1 MSTKRFYHSIR
12 FKLLLV
18 SLTLLG
24 IPWAGYRFIIETEQ
38 FLRGA
43 QQQHLQT
50 TAEGLARLISQQSRH
65 FSGARVPGQVNRQH
79 NLFLNRWADPP
90 VVDGY
95 ADEWEAF
102 QGSFSDYQLPGGAM
116 RTRLAIGVNG
126 RYAYLLLKVEDPSR
140 DYGLKGDRVD
150 LALASGQTLER
161 LRIHPRA
168 PGWVIAT
175 RVTREG
181 QSPEPRV
188 RGEWQESGSGYVLEL
203 RLPLALLGDR
213 LSIAVH
219 DSQSGDRLQT
229 ARLFP
234 AASLG
239 RLVGPSADLQELLE
253 ELAPL
258 AMRTFI
264 LDHEGLVLARTGTLD
279 ERAPL
284 SADQERLPWLVQ
296 QLILAVL
303 PRKADAEFALQP
315 TASRLRQAPV
325 SQALDGRPSGLRRRV
340 PGTDAIVV
348 SAAVPIHAQQG
359 VIGAVLIEQTTN
371 AILSIQNLAL
381 QRLFAVTLVFFV
393 VTSLGLLLFA
403 SVLTKRISRL
413 RDRLDDAVSH
423 DGRIIGEVPRS
434 GSPDE
439 IGELERGIGSVLI
452 RLGEYNGYLEAMASR
467 LAHEL
472 RTPLSV
478 VRTSLDNVLQSDIP
492 EDAQRYI
499 ARAQQGS
506 SRLELILKRL
516 REATRLEQ
524 ALQQAEPEH
533 FDLVPMLRHQLEA
546 FRSVWPKIE
555 FQLSLAGQTTMVR
568 GVPDLVCQALEKLV
582 GNAVDFH
589 RPGTPIR
596 VELSLEGNMADLSVA
611 NQGPS
616 LPVGLDLFRSMVS
629 GRTARA
635 EQPHLGLGLYLVR
648 LIAEFHHGTAYA
660 RDTPDQA
667 GVRVGMRVPIHSV

>member
-1 MSTKRFYHSIR
+1 MLKKRFYHSVR

-50 TAEGLARLISQQSRH
+50 TAEGLARLIAQQSRH
-65 FSGARVPGQVNRQH
+65 FNGMRMPGQVNRQH
-79 NLFLNRWADPP
+79 NLFLNHWTNPP

-95 ADEWEAF
+95 ADEWQAYE
-102 QGSFSDYQLPGGAM
+102 GSFSDYQLPGGAM
-116 RTRLAIGVNG
+116 RTRLAIGANG
-126 RYAYLLLKVEDPSR
+126 RYAYLLLKVMDSSH

-150 LALASGQTLER
+150 ISLAKGQTLQR
-161 LRIHPRA
+161 LRIQPRA

-175 RVTREG
+175 RTTDDGRE
-181 QSPEPRV
+181 PEPSA
-188 RGEWQESGSGYVLEL
+188 RGEWQETRGGYVLEL
-203 RLPLALLGDR
+203 RLPLALLDDR
-213 LSIAVH
+213 LSIAIH

-234 AASLG
+234 AHSLG
-239 RLVGPSADLQELLE
+239 RLVSPSEELQDLLE

-258 AMRTFI
+258 AMRAFI
-264 LDHEGLVLARTGTLD
+264 LDHEGLVLARTGSLD
-279 ERAPL
+279 DQGPL
-284 SADQERLPWLVQ
+284 SADQEHLPWLVQ

-303 PRKADAEFALQP
+303 PRKADAEFALEP

-340 PGTDAIVV
+340 PGADAIVV
-348 SAAVPIHAQQG
+348 SAAVPIRAETG

-403 SVLTKRISRL
+403 SVLTTRIRRL
-413 RDRLDDAVSH
+413 RDHLEDAVSH
-423 DGRIIGEVPRS
+423 DGRIIGQMPGS

-452 RLGEYNGYLEAMASR
+452 RLGEYNSYLEAMASR

-478 VRTSLDNVLQSDIP
+478 VRTSLDNVLQSEVP
-492 EDAQRYI
+492 VDAQRYI
-499 ARAQQGS
+499 ERAQQGS
-506 SRLELILKRL
+506 SRLELILKHL

-533 FDLVPMLRHQLEA
+533 FDLAQMLRHQVEA
-546 FRSVWPKIE
+546 FRGVWPKIA
-555 FQLSLAGQTTMVR
+555 FQLSLAEETTMMR
-568 GVPDLVCQALEKLV
+568 GVPDLICQALEKLV

-589 RPGTPIR
+589 QPETPIR
-596 VELSLEGNMADLSVA
+596 IELCLEGRMADLSVV
-611 NQGPS
+611 NLGPA
-616 LPVGLDLFRSMVS
+616 LPAGLDLFRSMVS

-648 LIAEFHHGTAYA
+648 LIAEFHHGEAYA
-660 RDTPDQA
+660 RDTTDQA
-667 GVRVGMRVPIHSV
+667 GVRIGIRVPVI